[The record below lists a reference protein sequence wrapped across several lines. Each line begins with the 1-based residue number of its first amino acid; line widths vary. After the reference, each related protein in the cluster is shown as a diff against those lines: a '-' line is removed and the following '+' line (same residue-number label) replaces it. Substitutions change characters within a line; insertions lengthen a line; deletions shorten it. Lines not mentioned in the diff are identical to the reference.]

1 MEGYRNLRIPRSTV
15 WKGVTMSA
23 KEAQFWFDPI
33 CPWAW
38 MTSRWI
44 LEVEKV
50 RPISVQWNLFS
61 LAHLNRDKD
70 VPAEYKTRLVRSW
83 HCTRVI
89 AAAQKVKG
97 AEITLPLYT
106 AISSRIHLKKM
117 DVGVDLFREALNE
130 VGLPET
136 LADAMNDESYDAA
149 IIESH
154 ERGISLVGNDVGT
167 PIIAFGSVAFFGPV
181 ISPAPKG
188 EEAGKLW
195 DGVVG
200 VASYPGFFEIKR
212 SRTVGPIFD

>member
-1 MEGYRNLRIPRSTV
+1 M
-15 WKGVTMSA
+15 A
-23 KEAQFWFDPI
+23 KQEAQFWFDPI

-50 RPISVQWNLFS
+50 RDISVTWNLFS
-61 LAHLNRDKD
+61 LAHLNRDKELPED
-70 VPAEYKTRLVRSW
+70 YKSRLVRSW
-83 HCTRVI
+83 MTTRVI

-97 AEITLPLYT
+97 EEITLPLYT

-117 DVGVDLFREALNE
+117 EVGTELFEEALAE
-130 VGLPET
+130 VGLDRS
-136 LADAMNDESYDAA
+136 LASAMDDSSFDPS

-154 ERGISLVGNDVGT
+154 ERGIALVGNDVGT
-167 PIIAFGSVAFFGPV
+167 PIIAIGGAAFFGPV

-188 EEAGKLW
+188 EEAGRLW

-200 VASYPGFFEIKR
+200 VAQYPGFFEIKR
-212 SRTVGPIFD
+212 SRTIGPIFD

>member
-1 MEGYRNLRIPRSTV
+1 M
-15 WKGVTMSA
+15 A
-23 KEAQFWFDPI
+23 KQEAEFWFDPL

-50 RPISVQWNLFS
+50 RDISVKWNLFS
-61 LAHLNRDKD
+61 LAYLNRDKD
-70 VPAEYKTRLVRSW
+70 VAEEYKARLARSW

-89 AAAQKVKG
+89 AAAQKAKG
-97 AEITLPLYT
+97 FEVTLPLYT

-117 DVGVDLFREALNE
+117 EVGTELFKEALKE
-130 VGLPET
+130 VGLPES
-136 LADAMNDESYDAA
+136 LSDAMNDESFDAA

-154 ERGISLVGNDVGT
+154 ERGIKLVGNDVGT
-167 PIIAFGSVAFFGPV
+167 PIIAVGSAAFFGPV

>member
-1 MEGYRNLRIPRSTV
+1 
-15 WKGVTMSA
+15 MSRT
-23 KEAQFWFDPI
+23 EAEFWFDPI

-50 RPISVQWNLFS
+50 RDISVRWNLFS
-61 LAHLNRDKD
+61 LAYLNRDKELPED
-70 VPAEYKTRLVRSW
+70 YKARLIRSW
-83 HCTRVI
+83 HATRVI
-89 AAAQKVKG
+89 AAAQNAKG
-97 AEITLPLYT
+97 ANITLPLYT

-117 DVGVDLFREALNE
+117 DVGVALFEEALAE
-130 VGLPET
+130 VGLDT
-136 LADAMNDESYDAA
+136 ALAQAMNDESFNSA

-154 ERGISLVGNDVGT
+154 ERGIALVGNDVGT
-167 PIIAFGSVAFFGPV
+167 PIISVSGAAFFGPV

-200 VASYPGFFEIKR
+200 VAGYPGFFEIKR

>member
-1 MEGYRNLRIPRSTV
+1 M
-15 WKGVTMSA
+15 TMTKQS
-23 KEAQFWFDPI
+23 AQFWFDPV

-50 RPISVQWNLFS
+50 RDIDVKWNLFS
-61 LAHLNRDKD
+61 LAYLNRDKELPED
-70 VPAEYKTRLVRSW
+70 YKSKLIRSW

-89 AAAQKVKG
+89 AAAQRERG
-97 AEITLPLYT
+97 ESITLPLYT
-106 AISSRIHLKKM
+106 AISSRIHLQKM
-117 DVGVDLFREALNE
+117 EVNKELFEAALTE
-130 VGLPET
+130 VGLSPS
-136 LADAMNDESYDAA
+136 LAAAMDDESLNPL

-154 ERGISLVGNDVGT
+154 ERGIKLVGNDVGT
-167 PIIAFGSVAFFGPV
+167 PIIAVGDAAFFGPV

-212 SRTVGPIFD
+212 SRNVGPIFD

>member
-1 MEGYRNLRIPRSTV
+1 MQSAIDVLERRE
-15 WKGVTMSA
+15 MSKKA
-23 KEAQFWFDPI
+23 AEFWFDPI

-44 LEVEKV
+44 LEVSKV
-50 RPISVQWNLFS
+50 RDIEVKWNLFS

-70 VPAEYKTRLVRSW
+70 ISEEYKAKLVNSW
-83 HCTRVI
+83 SCTRVI
-89 AAAQKVKG
+89 AKAQIDAG
-97 AEITLPLYT
+97 DQITLPLYT

-117 DVGVDLFREALNE
+117 EVSENLFQEALSE
-130 VGLPET
+130 VGLSID
-136 LADAMNDESYDAA
+136 LAKSMNDDSLNPS

-154 ERGISLVGNDVGT
+154 ERGIKLVGNDVGT
-167 PIIAFGSVAFFGPV
+167 PIISFGGSAFFGPV

-195 DGVVG
+195 DGVVA

-212 SRTVGPIFD
+212 SRTVGPIFE

>member
-1 MEGYRNLRIPRSTV
+1 M
-15 WKGVTMSA
+15 A
-23 KEAQFWFDPI
+23 KQEAEFWFDPL

-50 RPISVQWNLFS
+50 RDISVKWNLFS
-61 LAHLNRDKD
+61 LAYLNRDKD
-70 VPAEYKTRLVRSW
+70 VAEEYKARLARSW

-89 AAAQKVKG
+89 AAAQKAKG
-97 AEITLPLYT
+97 FEVTLPLYS

-117 DVGVDLFREALNE
+117 EVGTELFKEALKE
-130 VGLPET
+130 VGLPES
-136 LADAMNDESYDAA
+136 LSDAMNDESFDAA
-149 IIESH
+149 IIESY
-154 ERGISLVGNDVGT
+154 ERGIKLVGNDVGT
-167 PIIAFGSVAFFGPV
+167 PIIAVGSAAFFGPV

-212 SRTVGPIFD
+212 SRNVGPIFD

>member
-1 MEGYRNLRIPRSTV
+1 M
-15 WKGVTMSA
+15 A
-23 KEAQFWFDPI
+23 KQKAGFWFDPL

-50 RPISVQWNLFS
+50 RDIEVEWNLFS
-61 LAHLNRDKD
+61 LAYLNRDKD
-70 VPAEYKTRLVRSW
+70 VPAEYKAKLVRSW

-89 AAAQKVKG
+89 AAAIAQKG
-97 AEITLPLYT
+97 NAITLPLYT
-106 AISSRIHLKKM
+106 AISSRIHLQKAE
-117 DVGVDLFREALNE
+117 VGEVLFKEALVE
-130 VGLPET
+130 VGLSPD
-136 LADAMNDESYDAA
+136 LAAAMNDESFDAA

-154 ERGISLVGNDVGT
+154 ERGIKMVGNDVGT
-167 PIIAFGSVAFFGPV
+167 PIIAIGDVAFFGPV

-188 EEAGKLW
+188 EAAGKLW

-212 SRTVGPIFD
+212 SRNVGPIFD

>member
-1 MEGYRNLRIPRSTV
+1 M
-15 WKGVTMSA
+15 TMTQQ
-23 KEAQFWFDPI
+23 EAQFWFDPL

-50 RPISVQWNLFS
+50 RDIKVKWNLFS
-61 LAHLNRDKD
+61 LAYLNRDKD
-70 VPAEYKTRLVRSW
+70 VPAEYKERLARSW

-89 AAAQKVKG
+89 AAAQKIKG
-97 AEITLPLYT
+97 SEITLPLYT
-106 AISSRIHLKKM
+106 AISTRIHLKKM
-117 DVGVDLFREALNE
+117 EVGADLFTEALRE
-130 VGLPET
+130 VGLPES
-136 LADAMNDESYDAA
+136 LSEAMSDESFDAA

-154 ERGISLVGNDVGT
+154 ESGIKLVGNDVGT
-167 PIIAFGSVAFFGPV
+167 PIIAVGTAAFFGPV

-212 SRTVGPIFD
+212 SRNVGPIFD

>member
-1 MEGYRNLRIPRSTV
+1 MT
-15 WKGVTMSA
+15 KTSA
-23 KEAQFWFDPI
+23 EFWFDPV

-50 RPISVQWNLFS
+50 RDISVQWNLFS
-61 LAHLNRDKD
+61 LAHLNRDKEL
-70 VPAEYKTRLVRSW
+70 PEEYKSRLIRSW
-83 HCTRVI
+83 QSTRVI
-89 AAAQKVKG
+89 AAAQKENG
-97 AEITLPLYT
+97 SSITLPLYT

-117 DVGVDLFREALNE
+117 DVGVVLFEDALTE
-130 VGLPET
+130 VGLNPA
-136 LADAMNDESYDAA
+136 LAQAMSDESFNAA

-154 ERGISLVGNDVGT
+154 DRGIALVGNDVGT
-167 PIIAFGSVAFFGPV
+167 PIISVGGAAFFGPV

>member
-1 MEGYRNLRIPRSTV
+1 MER
-15 WKGVTMSA
+15 A
-23 KEAQFWFDPI
+23 KAEFWFDPI

-44 LEVEKV
+44 LEVSKV
-50 RPISVQWNLFS
+50 RPIDVVWNLFC

-70 VPAEYKTRLVRSW
+70 VPAEYKEKLVRSW

-89 AAAQKVKG
+89 AAAMKEK
-97 AEITLPLYT
+97 ESSITLPLYT
-106 AISSRIHLKKM
+106 SISSRIHIEKM
-117 DVGVDLFREALNE
+117 EVTEDLFKQALAE
-130 VGLPET
+130 VGLSSN
-136 LADAMNDESYDAA
+136 LASAMNDETYDTA

-154 ERGISLVGNDVGT
+154 ERGIKLVGNDVGT
-167 PIIAFGSVAFFGPV
+167 PIIAVNGAAFFGPV

-200 VASYPGFFEIKR
+200 VSSYPGFFEIKR
-212 SRTVGPIFD
+212 SRNVGPIFD

>member
-1 MEGYRNLRIPRSTV
+1 MT
-15 WKGVTMSA
+15 KTSA
-23 KEAQFWFDPI
+23 EFWFDPV

-50 RPISVQWNLFS
+50 RDISVRWNLFS

-70 VPAEYKTRLVRSW
+70 LPEEYKSRLIRSW
-83 HCTRVI
+83 QSTRVI
-89 AAAQKVKG
+89 AAAQKENG
-97 AEITLPLYT
+97 SSITLPLYT

-117 DVGVDLFREALNE
+117 DVGVVLFEEALTE
-130 VGLPET
+130 VGLNPV
-136 LADAMNDESYDAA
+136 LAQAMSDESLNAA

-154 ERGISLVGNDVGT
+154 DRGIALVGNDVGT
-167 PIIAFGSVAFFGPV
+167 PIISVGGAAFFGPV

>member
-1 MEGYRNLRIPRSTV
+1 MER
-15 WKGVTMSA
+15 A
-23 KEAQFWFDPI
+23 KAEFWFDPI

-44 LEVEKV
+44 LEVSKV
-50 RPISVQWNLFS
+50 RPIDVAWNLFS

-70 VPAEYKTRLVRSW
+70 VPAEYKEKLVRSW

-89 AAAQKVKG
+89 AAAINEKG
-97 AEITLPLYT
+97 SSITLPLYT
-106 AISSRIHLKKM
+106 SISSRIHIEKM
-117 DVGVDLFREALNE
+117 EVTEDLFNQALAE
-130 VGLPET
+130 VGLSSN
-136 LADAMNDESYDAA
+136 LASAMDDKTYDAA

-154 ERGISLVGNDVGT
+154 ERGIKLVGNDVGT
-167 PIIAFGSVAFFGPV
+167 PIIAVNGAAFFGPV

>member
-1 MEGYRNLRIPRSTV
+1 M
-15 WKGVTMSA
+15 A
-23 KEAQFWFDPI
+23 KQKAGFWFDPL

-50 RPISVQWNLFS
+50 RDIEVEWNLFS

-70 VPAEYKTRLVRSW
+70 VPAEYKEKLVRSW

-89 AAAQKVKG
+89 AVAIKEKG
-97 AEITLPLYT
+97 NSITLPLYT
-106 AISSRIHLKKM
+106 AISSRIHLQKM
-117 DVGVDLFREALNE
+117 EVGEALFKEALVE
-130 VGLPET
+130 VGLSPD
-136 LADAMNDESYDAA
+136 LASAMNDESLDAA

-154 ERGISLVGNDVGT
+154 ERGIKMVGNDVGT
-167 PIIAFGSVAFFGPV
+167 PIIAIGDVAFFGPV

-188 EEAGKLW
+188 EEAGKFW

-212 SRTVGPIFD
+212 SRNVGPIFD

>member
-1 MEGYRNLRIPRSTV
+1 MTKQRAE
-15 WKGVTMSA
+15 
-23 KEAQFWFDPI
+23 FWFDPL

-50 RPISVQWNLFS
+50 REIEVQWNLFS
-61 LAHLNRDKD
+61 LAYLNRDKD
-70 VPAEYKTRLVRSW
+70 VPEDYKSKLVRSW

-89 AAAQKVKG
+89 AAAQARSG
-97 AEITLPLYT
+97 AAITLPLYT

-117 DVGVDLFREALNE
+117 EVGTALFEEALSE
-130 VGLPET
+130 VGLPEE
-136 LADAMNDESYDAA
+136 LADAMNDESFDNA
-149 IIESH
+149 IIASH
-154 ERGISLVGNDVGT
+154 ERGIKLVGNDVGT
-167 PIIAFGSVAFFGPV
+167 PIIAVGEAAFFGPV

-212 SRTVGPIFD
+212 SRNVGPIFD

>member
-1 MEGYRNLRIPRSTV
+1 MT
-15 WKGVTMSA
+15 KTSA
-23 KEAQFWFDPI
+23 EFWFDPV

-50 RPISVQWNLFS
+50 RDISVQWNLFS
-61 LAHLNRDKD
+61 LAHLNRDKEL
-70 VPAEYKTRLVRSW
+70 PEEYKSRLIRSW
-83 HCTRVI
+83 QSTRVI
-89 AAAQKVKG
+89 AAAQKENG
-97 AEITLPLYT
+97 SSITLPLYT

-117 DVGVDLFREALNE
+117 DVGVVLFEEALTE
-130 VGLPET
+130 VGLNPA
-136 LADAMNDESYDAA
+136 LAQAMSDESFNAA

-154 ERGISLVGNDVGT
+154 DRGIALVGNDVGT
-167 PIIAFGSVAFFGPV
+167 PIISVGGAAFFGPV

>member
-1 MEGYRNLRIPRSTV
+1 MT
-15 WKGVTMSA
+15 KT
-23 KEAQFWFDPI
+23 EAEFWFDPV

-50 RPISVQWNLFS
+50 RDISVKWNLFS
-61 LAHLNRDKD
+61 LAHLNRDKELPED
-70 VPAEYKTRLVRSW
+70 YKSRLIRSW
-83 HCTRVI
+83 QSTRVI
-89 AAAQKVKG
+89 VAAQKAKG

-117 DVGVDLFREALNE
+117 DVGLPLFEEALAE
-130 VGLPET
+130 VGLDT
-136 LADAMNDESYDAA
+136 SLAQAMNDESFNAA

-167 PIIAFGSVAFFGPV
+167 PIISVSGAAFFGPV

>member
-1 MEGYRNLRIPRSTV
+1 M
-15 WKGVTMSA
+15 MA
-23 KEAQFWFDPI
+23 KQEAQFWFDPL

-50 RPISVQWNLFS
+50 RDISVTWNLFS
-61 LAHLNRDKD
+61 LAHLNRDKE
-70 VPAEYKTRLVRSW
+70 VPADYKARLARSW

-97 AEITLPLYT
+97 SEITLPLYT

-117 DVGVDLFREALNE
+117 EVGRELFVEALKE
-130 VGLPET
+130 VGLPDS
-136 LADAMNDESYDAA
+136 LADAMNDESLDAA

-154 ERGISLVGNDVGT
+154 ERGITMVGNDVGT
-167 PIIAFGSVAFFGPV
+167 PIIAVGDAAFFGPV

-200 VASYPGFFEIKR
+200 VANYPGFFEIKR

>member
-1 MEGYRNLRIPRSTV
+1 M
-15 WKGVTMSA
+15 A
-23 KEAQFWFDPI
+23 KQEAEFWFDPL

-50 RPISVQWNLFS
+50 RDISVKWNLFS
-61 LAHLNRDKD
+61 LAYLNRDKD
-70 VPAEYKTRLVRSW
+70 VAEEYKARLARSW

-89 AAAQKVKG
+89 AAAQKAKG
-97 AEITLPLYT
+97 FEVTLPLYT
-106 AISSRIHLKKM
+106 AISSRIHLKKIE
-117 DVGVDLFREALNE
+117 VGTELFKEALKE
-130 VGLPET
+130 VGLPES
-136 LADAMNDESYDAA
+136 LSDAMNDESFDAA

-154 ERGISLVGNDVGT
+154 ERGIKLVGNDVGT
-167 PIIAFGSVAFFGPV
+167 PIIAVGSAAFFGPV

>member
-1 MEGYRNLRIPRSTV
+1 MT
-15 WKGVTMSA
+15 KTSA
-23 KEAQFWFDPI
+23 EFWFDPV

-50 RPISVQWNLFS
+50 RDISVQWNLFS
-61 LAHLNRDKD
+61 LAHLNRDKEL
-70 VPAEYKTRLVRSW
+70 PEEYKSRLIRSW
-83 HCTRVI
+83 QSTRVI
-89 AAAQKVKG
+89 AAAQKENG
-97 AEITLPLYT
+97 SSITLPLYT

-117 DVGVDLFREALNE
+117 DVGVVLFEDALTE
-130 VGLPET
+130 VGLNPV
-136 LADAMNDESYDAA
+136 LAQAMSDESLNAA

-154 ERGISLVGNDVGT
+154 ERGIALVGNDVGT
-167 PIIAFGSVAFFGPV
+167 PIISVGGTAFFGPV

>member
-1 MEGYRNLRIPRSTV
+1 MT
-15 WKGVTMSA
+15 KTSA
-23 KEAQFWFDPI
+23 EFWFDPV

-50 RPISVQWNLFS
+50 RDISVQWHLFS
-61 LAHLNRDKD
+61 LAHLNRDKELPED
-70 VPAEYKTRLVRSW
+70 YKSRLVRSW
-83 HCTRVI
+83 QCTRVI
-89 AAAQKVKG
+89 AAAQKEKG
-97 AEITLPLYT
+97 SSITLPLYT

-117 DVGVDLFREALNE
+117 EVGVSLFEEALVE
-130 VGLPET
+130 VGLDPA
-136 LADAMNDESYDAA
+136 LAQAMNDESLNNA

-154 ERGISLVGNDVGT
+154 ERGIVLVGNDVGT
-167 PIIAFGSVAFFGPV
+167 PIIAVDGAAFFGPV

-188 EEAGKLW
+188 EAAGKLW

>member
-1 MEGYRNLRIPRSTV
+1 MAATKAE
-15 WKGVTMSA
+15 
-23 KEAQFWFDPI
+23 FWFDPV

-50 RPISVQWNLFS
+50 RDIEVQWNLFS
-61 LAHLNRDKD
+61 LAHLNRDKELSE
-70 VPAEYKTRLVRSW
+70 EYKQGLIRSW
-83 HCTRVI
+83 QCTRVI
-89 AAAQKVKG
+89 AAAQKANG
-97 AEITLPLYT
+97 LAITLPLYT
-106 AISSRIHLKKM
+106 AISSRIHLQKM
-117 DVGVDLFREALNE
+117 SLGQELFEQALNE
-130 VGLPET
+130 VGLDAA
-136 LADAMNDESYDAA
+136 LAAAMNDESYNEA

-154 ERGISLVGNDVGT
+154 ERGIKLVGNDVGT
-167 PIIAFGSVAFFGPV
+167 PIIAFEGAAFFGPV

-188 EEAGKLW
+188 EAAGKLW

>member
-1 MEGYRNLRIPRSTV
+1 MQNEIADLERLNM
-15 WKGVTMSA
+15 KKQA
-23 KEAQFWFDPI
+23 EFWFDPI

-44 LEVEKV
+44 LEVSKV
-50 RPISVQWNLFS
+50 RDIDVKWNLFN
-61 LAHLNRDKD
+61 LAYLNRDKD
-70 VPAEYKTRLVRSW
+70 VPEEYKSKLINSW
-83 HCTRVI
+83 YCTRVI
-89 AAAQKVKG
+89 AAAQNLSGDSV
-97 AEITLPLYT
+97 TLPLYT

-117 DVGVDLFREALNE
+117 DVTEELFKESLAE
-130 VGLPET
+130 VGLPDS
-136 LADAMNDESYDAA
+136 LAKSMTDESFDKQ

-154 ERGISLVGNDVGT
+154 ERGIKLVGNDVGT
-167 PIIAFGSVAFFGPV
+167 PIIAIDGIAFFGPV

-212 SRTVGPIFD
+212 SRDVGPIFE

>member
-1 MEGYRNLRIPRSTV
+1 MTT
-15 WKGVTMSA
+15 KTSA
-23 KEAQFWFDPI
+23 EFWFDPI

-50 RPISVQWNLFS
+50 RDIDVTFNLFS
-61 LAHLNRDKD
+61 LAHLNRNNAD
-70 VPAEYKTRLVRSW
+70 ERYKALRPKSWRS
-83 HCTRVI
+83 TRVI
-89 AAAQKVKG
+89 MAAKSKHGQEYV
-97 AEITLPLYT
+97 LPLYT
-106 AISSRIHLKKM
+106 AIGTRIHLKKM
-117 DVGVDLFREALNE
+117 EVGQGLFEEALEE
-130 VGLPET
+130 VGLDPA
-136 LADAMNDESYDAA
+136 LAMEMDNDSWDPS

-167 PIIAFGSVAFFGPV
+167 PLIKVGEFAFFGPV

-195 DGVVG
+195 DGVVN

>member
-1 MEGYRNLRIPRSTV
+1 
-15 WKGVTMSA
+15 MSRT
-23 KEAQFWFDPI
+23 EAEFWFDPV

-50 RPISVQWNLFS
+50 RDISVRWNLFS
-61 LAHLNRDKD
+61 LAYLNRDKELPED
-70 VPAEYKTRLVRSW
+70 YKARLIRSW
-83 HCTRVI
+83 HATRVI
-89 AAAQKVKG
+89 AAAQNAKG
-97 AEITLPLYT
+97 ANITLPLYT

-117 DVGVDLFREALNE
+117 DVGIALFEEALAE
-130 VGLPET
+130 VGLDT
-136 LADAMNDESYDAA
+136 ALAQAMNDESFNSA

-154 ERGISLVGNDVGT
+154 ERGIALVGNDVGT
-167 PIIAFGSVAFFGPV
+167 PIISVSGAAFFGPV

-200 VASYPGFFEIKR
+200 VAGYPGFFEIKR

>member
-1 MEGYRNLRIPRSTV
+1 
-15 WKGVTMSA
+15 
-23 KEAQFWFDPI
+23 
-33 CPWAW
+33 

-50 RPISVQWNLFS
+50 RDISVKWNLFS
-61 LAHLNRDKD
+61 LAHLNRDKELPED
-70 VPAEYKTRLVRSW
+70 YKSRLIRSW
-83 HCTRVI
+83 QATRVI
-89 AAAQKVKG
+89 AAAQKAKD

-117 DVGVDLFREALNE
+117 DVGIPLFEEALAE
-130 VGLPET
+130 VGLDVS
-136 LADAMNDESYDAA
+136 LAQAMNDDSFNAA

-154 ERGISLVGNDVGT
+154 ERGIALVGNDVGT
-167 PIIAFGSVAFFGPV
+167 PIISVSGAAFFGPV

-200 VASYPGFFEIKR
+200 VAGYPGFFEIKR

>member
-1 MEGYRNLRIPRSTV
+1 MNTKAE
-15 WKGVTMSA
+15 
-23 KEAQFWFDPI
+23 FWFDPV

-50 RPISVQWNLFS
+50 RDIEVSWNLFS
-61 LAHLNRDKD
+61 LAHLNRDKELSD
-70 VPAEYKTRLVRSW
+70 EYKKGLIRSW
-83 HCTRVI
+83 QCTRVI
-89 AAAQKVKG
+89 AAAQK
-97 AEITLPLYT
+97 ANSSAITLSLYT
-106 AISSRIHLKKM
+106 AISSRIHLQKQE
-117 DVGVDLFREALNE
+117 VNQALFEAALEE
-130 VGLPET
+130 VGLDKS
-136 LADAMNDESYDAA
+136 LAVAMNDESFNAA

-154 ERGISLVGNDVGT
+154 ERGIKLVGNDVGT
-167 PIIAFGSVAFFGPV
+167 PIISVEGAAFFGPV

-212 SRTVGPIFD
+212 SRTVGPIFE

>member
-1 MEGYRNLRIPRSTV
+1 
-15 WKGVTMSA
+15 MSRT
-23 KEAQFWFDPI
+23 EAEFWFDPI

-50 RPISVQWNLFS
+50 RDISVRWNLFS
-61 LAHLNRDKD
+61 LAYLNRDKELPED
-70 VPAEYKTRLVRSW
+70 YKARLIRSW
-83 HCTRVI
+83 HATRVI
-89 AAAQKVKG
+89 AAAQKAKG
-97 AEITLPLYT
+97 SDITLPLYT

-117 DVGVDLFREALNE
+117 DVGVALFEEALAE
-130 VGLPET
+130 VGLDT
-136 LADAMNDESYDAA
+136 ALAQAMNDESFNSA

-154 ERGISLVGNDVGT
+154 ERGIALVGNDVGT
-167 PIIAFGSVAFFGPV
+167 PIISVSGAAFFGPV

-200 VASYPGFFEIKR
+200 VAGYPGFFEIKR